1 MSKEIVVNYE
11 EKPCYKIVLEH
22 DFRTLAA
29 KVNELGVQKQQKVC
43 IIADTN
49 TAALYLEEV
58 TTELEK
64 CFDTVV
70 SYVFPAGEA
79 HKNVDTI
86 NEIYQK
92 LIEEKF
98 DRKDML
104 AALGGGVTG
113 DMCGFAAATYLRGID
128 FIQIP
133 TSLLSQVDSSIGG
146 KTGVDFRQYKNMVGA
161 FYQPK
166 LVYMNLH
173 TLHDLPQ
180 EHFYAGLGEILKHGL
195 IKDAEYF
202 HWMEKNHEAI
212 MNKEAD
218 VLEEMIYRSCRIKQ
232 DVVEHDPKE
241 KGERA
246 LLNFGHTIGHAVEK
260 LSDFQLIHGFC
271 VAVGVAAA
279 SELSCRRGKITLSDR
294 DYILKTLQAFHLPV
308 KTEIT
313 STQEVLE
320 TTKLDKKMESG
331 KVKFILLKE
340 IGSAFIDKTVSDE
353 ELLQVIEFIAE

>member
-104 AALGGGVTG
+104 AALGGLQLQHISGE
-113 DMCGFAAATYLRGID
+113 LI
-128 FIQIP
+128 
-133 TSLLSQVDSSIGG
+133 L
-146 KTGVDFRQYKNMVGA
+146 FRFRPLFCRRLTA
-161 FYQPK
+161 
-166 LVYMNLH
+166 
-173 TLHDLPQ
+173 
-180 EHFYAGLGEILKHGL
+180 
-195 IKDAEYF
+195 
-202 HWMEKNHEAI
+202 
-212 MNKEAD
+212 
-218 VLEEMIYRSCRIKQ
+218 VLEER
-232 DVVEHDPKE
+232 
-241 KGERA
+241 
-246 LLNFGHTIGHAVEK
+246 
-260 LSDFQLIHGFC
+260 
-271 VAVGVAAA
+271 
-279 SELSCRRGKITLSDR
+279 
-294 DYILKTLQAFHLPV
+294 
-308 KTEIT
+308 
-313 STQEVLE
+313 
-320 TTKLDKKMESG
+320 
-331 KVKFILLKE
+331 
-340 IGSAFIDKTVSDE
+340 
-353 ELLQVIEFIAE
+353 QV

>member
-1 MSKEIVVNYE
+1 MSKEITVNYE
-11 EKPCYKIVLEH
+11 EKPCYKIVIEH
-22 DFRTLAA
+22 DFHTLAA
-29 KVNELGVQKQQKVC
+29 RVQELGVQKQQKVC
-43 IIADTN
+43 VIADTN
-49 TAALYLEEV
+49 TSALYLEAV
-58 TTELEK
+58 TAELKK
-64 CFDTVV
+64 CFHTVI
-70 SYVFPAGEA
+70 SYVFPAGEE

-161 FYQPK
+161 FYQPR

-180 EHFYAGLGEILKHGL
+180 EHFYAGMGEILKHGL
-195 IKDAEYF
+195 IKDAGYF
-202 HWMEKNHEAI
+202 HWMEQNHKSI
-212 MNKEAD
+212 MEKD
-218 VLEEMIYRSCRIKQ
+218 PDILEEMIYRSCRIKQ
-232 DVVEHDPKE
+232 NVVENDPKE

-246 LLNFGHTIGHAVEK
+246 LLNFGHTVGHAIEK

-271 VAVGVAAA
+271 VSIGIAAA
-279 SELSCRRGKITLSDR
+279 SELSCKRGEITQEDR
-294 DYILKTLQAFHLPV
+294 DYILKTLQSFQLPV
-308 KTEIT
+308 NANI
-313 STQEVLE
+313 SSAQEVLE

-331 KVKFILLKE
+331 KVKFILLKK
-340 IGSAFIDKTVSDE
+340 IGTAFIDKTISDE
-353 ELLQVIEFIAE
+353 ELLQAIEFVTK